1 MNLVSLYPFGVLV
14 LGLLLGLRHIVRLHI
29 DNTNVKFA
37 LLWIFLVS
45 AALMY
50 GYFVIAYPDPP
61 RGATI
66 KPTYILHALMVLP
79 LFAAD
84 LLETLRHRSA
94 RGWWLAVG
102 LLVLVLMHNLP
113 AMVTRYNVFL

>member
-1 MNLVSLYPFGVLV
+1 MA
-14 LGLLLGLRHIVRLHI
+14 LGLLLGLHHVVRLRI
-29 DNTNVKFA
+29 EKTNAKFM
-37 LLWIFLVS
+37 LMWIFLVS
-45 AALMY
+45 AGLMY

-66 KPTYILHALMVLP
+66 KPTYVLHALIVLP

-84 LLETLRHRSA
+84 LLEILRRRSA
-94 RGWWLAVG
+94 RAWWLTVG
-102 LLVLVLMHNLP
+102 LLALVFLHNLP